1 MLNWFHLKFV
11 GMQSWLHH
19 LTPDQKHIISYSI
32 AAALGLFLIGL
43 LLGRAKKIV
52 VFYNP
57 SDIFDTGMTV
67 ALPFICAIIF
77 QIADMN
83 TKGTPYSIVKW
94 LLIGFNTLFIG
105 MQLHTWYVDNGRSIW
120 KTTLAI
126 YTKVVLNLLLI
137 FFTMTALSSL
147 KRRDKNGNLDIAT
160 IAESFL
166 MLGFVYGMIRMV
178 TFTSK
183 DRKEIS
189 EEERRDKANLN
200 RTFLTGFAE
209 RIQAIDDKM
218 GEENKNKAA

>member
-1 MLNWFHLKFV
+1 
-11 GMQSWLHH
+11 
-19 LTPDQKHIISYSI
+19 
-32 AAALGLFLIGL
+32 
-43 LLGRAKKIV
+43 
-52 VFYNP
+52 
-57 SDIFDTGMTV
+57 
-67 ALPFICAIIF
+67 
-77 QIADMN
+77 
-83 TKGTPYSIVKW
+83 
-94 LLIGFNTLFIG
+94 
-105 MQLHTWYVDNGRSIW
+105 
-120 KTTLAI
+120 
-126 YTKVVLNLLLI
+126 
-137 FFTMTALSSL
+137 MTALSSL